1 MTEIRP
7 ELMDAFLTIPSR
19 SSSMSLTSY
28 MDDEDSFESEIRFS
42 SHSKTVKSKESDKLS
57 PPYVCDTFS
66 SPLTP
71 LVIQSDLISHNL
83 EGNNLINIINL

>member
-1 MTEIRP
+1 
-7 ELMDAFLTIPSR
+7 MDAFLTIPSR
-19 SSSMSLTSY
+19 SSSMGFTSY
-28 MDDEDSFESEIRFS
+28 RDEEDSFESEISFS
-42 SHSKTVKSKESDKLS
+42 SHSKTVKSKESDRLS

-83 EGNNLINIINL
+83 EGKNLLTLSI